1 MILLVTLV
9 ILVILSTLAY
19 TLCVQVAARRH
30 RGQFV
35 IDYSI
40 ARHACASG
48 LKYALASMG
57 TLQFDLVSRP
67 NEPDFSDVFAL
78 SEPQ

>member
-1 MILLVTLV
+1 MILLITLV
-9 ILVILSTLAY
+9 ILVILSTLGY

-30 RGQFV
+30 RDQYV

-48 LKYALASMG
+48 SEVRAGLGGQPPVRLWSAG
-57 TLQFDLVSRP
+57 PTSRISP
-67 NEPDFSDVFAL
+67 TSSP
-78 SEPQ
+78 